1 MLSISSNNFAPA
13 SVDAGSDL
21 YQNLLQKKL
30 ETARK
35 NAAAIDGLSSKSD
48 QDLKAAARMR
58 IDEIKK
64 QIEMLKKMLALFGG
78 KDAKAVL
85 QQLKQLASQ
94 LKQAAGVLRTSP
106 STDVP
111 EIPGVP
117 AQESTTSA
125 AASDSDSGADDG
137 FAEGRSAYAAQQ
149 ASAAA
154 DAAPAL
160 SPDQQSVEDDKLVES
175 ASVALKSLRSTL
187 EKLVKK
193 QEGQL

>member
-1 MLSISSNNFAPA
+1 MLAISSYRSSATSFDP
-13 SVDAGSDL
+13 GSDA

-30 ETARK
+30 DAAKK
-35 NAAAIDGLSSKSD
+35 NADAIDGLSTRGD
-48 QDLKAAARMR
+48 QDLKAAARLR
-58 IDEIKK
+58 IEEIKK

-111 EIPGVP
+111 DVPGTT
-117 AQESTTSA
+117 AEDSTSSA
-125 AASDSDSGADDG
+125 TAADG
-137 FAEGRSAYAAQQ
+137 FDEGRSAYAAQQ
-149 ASAAA
+149 ASADVEAIQIQI
-154 DAAPAL
+154 PSL
-160 SPDQQSVEDDKLVES
+160 GGSQQSAEDEKLVES

-187 EKLVKK
+187 EKIVKK

>member
-1 MLSISSNNFAPA
+1 MFSISSYNFATT
-13 SVDAGSDL
+13 SVDTGSDA

-30 ETARK
+30 ETVKK

-48 QDLKAAARMR
+48 LDQKAAARLR
-58 IDEIKK
+58 VDELKQ

-78 KDAKAVL
+78 EDAKAVL

-94 LKQAAGVLRTSP
+94 LKQEAGVLRTSP

-111 EIPGVP
+111 EISASP
-117 AQESTTSA
+117 AQENTQSA
-125 AASDSDSGADDG
+125 LASDTVAIDG
-137 FAEGRSAYAAQQ
+137 YAEGRSAYAAQQ
-149 ASAAA
+149 AGAAA

-160 SPDQQSVEDDKLVES
+160 SLDQQSMEDEKLVES
-175 ASVALKSLRSTL
+175 AAVALKSLRAAL

-193 QEGQL
+193 QDGQL

>member
-1 MLSISSNNFAPA
+1 
-13 SVDAGSDL
+13 
-21 YQNLLQKKL
+21 
-30 ETARK
+30 
-35 NAAAIDGLSSKSD
+35 
-48 QDLKAAARMR
+48 MR
-58 IDEIKK
+58 IEEIKK

-85 QQLKQLASQ
+85 QQLKALASQ

-111 EIPGVP
+111 EVPAAP
-117 AQESTTSA
+117 AQENTQSA
-125 AASDSDSGADDG
+125 VSSDTAAIDG
-137 FAEGRSAYAAQQ
+137 YAEGRSAYAAQQ

-154 DAAPAL
+154 DATPTL
-160 SPDQQSVEDDKLVES
+160 SLDQQSMEDEKLVES
-175 ASVALKSLRSTL
+175 ASVALKSLRATL

>member
-1 MLSISSNNFAPA
+1 MLSISSYNFATT
-13 SVDAGSDL
+13 SVDSGSDA

-30 ETARK
+30 ETAKK
-35 NAAAIDGLSSKSD
+35 NAAAIDGLSTRAD
-48 QDLKAAARMR
+48 LDLKAAARMR
-58 IDEIKK
+58 IEEIKK

-85 QQLKQLASQ
+85 QQLKTLASQ

-111 EIPGVP
+111 DIPATP
-117 AQESTTSA
+117 AQENTQSA
-125 AASDSDSGADDG
+125 AASETAAIDG

-160 SPDQQSVEDDKLVES
+160 SLNQQSMEDEKLVES
-175 ASVALKSLRSTL
+175 ASVALKSLRATL

>member
-1 MLSISSNNFAPA
+1 MLAISSYRSAPV
-13 SVDAGSDL
+13 SFDAGSDA

-30 ETARK
+30 DAAK
-35 NAAAIDGLSSKSD
+35 KDAAAIDGLSTRAD

-94 LKQAAGVLRTSP
+94 LKQAAGVLRTP
-106 STDVP
+106 DDNNVPDVP
-111 EIPGVP
+111 ASP
-117 AQESTTSA
+117 AEDSPTSA
-125 AASDSDSGADDG
+125 TGDDG
-137 FAEGRSAYAAQQ
+137 YAEGRSAYAAQQ
-149 ASAAA
+149 ASADA
-154 DAAPAL
+154 DAVQLPTL
-160 SPDQQSVEDDKLVES
+160 SFDQQGAQDSKLVDETT
-175 ASVALKSLRSTL
+175 VALRSLRSTL
-187 EKLVKK
+187 EKIVKK